1 MTTALQLALI
11 SGLLLSTG
19 IVIAVAAFVP
29 GRPDLRD
36 VVRRY
41 STTNAQRRA
50 ATATTATNRTEKL
63 GAWTMTR
70 LPSTWWGNT
79 PTKDLA
85 LLQIPIHRHYGKK
98 VSGALVGLLLAPLL
112 GYSLIVLGLLPIP
125 VAFPPAASIALAI
138 LLFRAPDSDVRQ
150 AATKAR
156 EEFDRTLITY
166 TDLVALERASG
177 SGAGQALEYA
187 AQLGDSWVFH
197 RIHEELARARWSG
210 ESPWT
215 ALKDLADQLDLNSLR
230 ELANNVSLAK
240 EGTQIYDILRKR
252 SESLRDAMLAAELGH
267 AIKLTNRMSY
277 PAALP
282 LGLFAALL
290 IAPTILRFM
299 AG

>member
-19 IVIAVAAFVP
+19 LVIGIAAFVP
-29 GRPDLRD
+29 GPPDLRD

-63 GAWTMTR
+63 GAWTLTR
-70 LPSTWWGNT
+70 LPSNWWGNT

-112 GYSLIVLGLLPIP
+112 GYTLIVVGLPIP
-125 VAFPPAASIALAI
+125 VALPPAASLALAI
-138 LLFRAPDSDVRQ
+138 LLFRAPDNDVRQ

-166 TDLVALERASG
+166 TDLVALERAAG

-197 RIHEELARARWSG
+197 RIREELARARWSG

-215 ALKDLADQLDLNSLR
+215 ALKDLAEQLDLNSLR

-252 SESLRDAMLAAELGH
+252 SESLRDAMLAAELGN

-282 LGLFAALL
+282 LGIFAALL
-290 IAPTILRFM
+290 VAPIILRFM